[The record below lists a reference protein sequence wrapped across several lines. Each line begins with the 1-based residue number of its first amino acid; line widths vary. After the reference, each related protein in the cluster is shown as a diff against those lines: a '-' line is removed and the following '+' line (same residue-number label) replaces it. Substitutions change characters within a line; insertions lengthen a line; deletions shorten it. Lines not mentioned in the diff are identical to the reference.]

1 MLESYLPILIMLGI
15 ALVVVAALLAVSW
28 FVGTRRPSRA
38 KLSPYECGVPPVG
51 SARDRFSVKF
61 YLIAMVFIVF
71 DIETVFFFPWAVQY
85 GRLGLFGFV
94 EMAVFVAILFLAYVY
109 LWRRGAF
116 EWE

>member
-1 MLESYLPILIMLGI
+1 MLASYMPILIMLLV
-15 ALVVVAALLAVSW
+15 ALGVAGLLLVVSW
-28 FVGTRRPSRA
+28 FVGSRRPSRS

-51 SARDRFSVKF
+51 TARDRFSVKF

-71 DIETVFFFPWAVQY
+71 DIETVFFYPWAVEFDK
-85 GRLGLFGFV
+85 LGLFGLV
-94 EMAVFVAILFLAYVY
+94 EMAIFVGILFTAYLY

>member
-1 MLESYLPILIMLGI
+1 MLESYLPILVMLATAVLVAGLL
-15 ALVVVAALLAVSW
+15 LVVSW
-28 FVGTRRPSRA
+28 YVGNRRPSRA

-71 DIETVFFFPWAVQY
+71 DIETVFFYPWAVEA
-85 GRLGLFGFV
+85 GKLGVFGLS
-94 EMAVFVAILFLAYVY
+94 EMAVFVGILLAAYVY

-116 EWE
+116 DWD